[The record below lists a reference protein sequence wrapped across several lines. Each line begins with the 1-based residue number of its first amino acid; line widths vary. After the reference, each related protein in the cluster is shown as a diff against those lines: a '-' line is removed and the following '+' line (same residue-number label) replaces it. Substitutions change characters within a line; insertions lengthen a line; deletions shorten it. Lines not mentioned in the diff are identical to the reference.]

1 MVYLLLAICAYV
13 SAGGIK
19 FLLNCFFAR
28 TLNFKAIG
36 LGGMPST
43 HNSIT
48 SSMLFYIAL
57 SEGMNNSGFGVM
69 LAVALIVAI
78 DSLDTRNKIGK
89 QTKALQS
96 MFANDPQIQSLRTKT
111 GHNITEV
118 IVAYALGL
126 ALAYGVFC
134 LQQ

>member
-1 MVYLLLAICAYV
+1 
-13 SAGGIK
+13 
-19 FLLNCFFAR
+19 
-28 TLNFKAIG
+28 
-36 LGGMPST
+36 MPST